1 MYKYREMQLLLLL
14 IHWTAGTEKLIEVG
28 RVRQEED
35 IQYIKET
42 LKEIRE

>member
-1 MYKYREMQLLLLL
+1 MQLLLLNTL
-14 IHWTAGTEKLIEVG
+14 DRGLRKLIEAG
-28 RVRQEED
+28 GVRQKEF